1 LLVFDT
7 SLPLT
12 STHLLKMNFQFL
24 LQGTPIEK
32 EEAAALF
39 KATQSAK
46 TDYYPIDLEKVI
58 DLKVIDSKKLFDLA
72 VEKKIP
78 DLASLAFKV
87 SLATNSNA
95 SKPRVRNPNRI
106 ARRTARVRGSSSEEI
121 IELLNQT
128 SSYWATGAA
137 SILLETSS
145 TEWCTLREIA
155 INIVNMLDRQTRMP
169 KNSVLY
175 RGFTQTDEGWEPLD
189 FSYGVERKNTF
200 HVSPV
205 YIGLREGLLWC
216 VKNGLVEQKSLM
228 SVTPTNESNK
238 GTMSRIFYKIKATE
252 NANSIVG
259 LWADLPN
266 YIESFYRARRMA

>member
-1 LLVFDT
+1 
-7 SLPLT
+7 
-12 STHLLKMNFQFL
+12 MNFQFL

-205 YIGLREGLLWC
+205 YGGLREGLLWC